1 MSDAAAERPRV
12 FLQSGRDRRI
22 EQGHPWA
29 YSNEIRLDEKTK
41 AIPPGA
47 LATLHRVDG
56 KPLGVG
62 SYNPHTL
69 IAFRLFSRDAHAL
82 IDEEFFA
89 CRIGRALALRE
100 RLYPEPFYRLL
111 HAEADGFPGLVCDRF
126 EDVFVLQVN
135 TAGMEALTP
144 ALLAA
149 FEQLFSPR
157 AIVLRNDS
165 PARSLEGLPSEVKVA
180 SGAISEPVEVRE
192 NGLKY
197 LADVIAGQKTGWFY
211 DQRDSRAF
219 VASLAAGGSLLDIY
233 CHTGAFSIAGAAAG
247 ARSVLG
253 VELFGVGPRS
263 GAAGGR
269 GKRCRIRLCI
279 PTGGG
284 FRRVGASCTCFAT
297 SSPCRRRPPCVR
309 QVAPGSRQRFARV
322 PQAGQACRA
331 SGRERRRAVCRLLL
345 ASRRV
350 SRVARRGGA
359 RRERGRPLR
368 PNPPRGEGKR
378 RPSSTPAPAGDRLPQ
393 VAAPATRLNRH
404 GIARDTTCVR
414 RSFDSAV
421 VAVVQPL
428 LGPAAL
434 ESCHCEHTGSAFM
447 SATEPISVQDRHI
460 L

>member
-219 VASLAAGGSLLDIY
+219 VAPLAAGGSLLDIY

-253 VELFGVGPRS
+253 VDSSASALGLARRAAAANGVASVCAFQQAEVFGELERLAHASQHHRLVVADPPAFVKSRRDLASGLRGYRKLARLAAPLVESGGALFVASCSHHVESAALRAEVVRGVSAAGRS
-263 GAAGGR
+263 G
-269 GKRCRIRLCI
+269 RILREAK
-279 PTGGG
+279 
-284 FRRVGASCTCFAT
+284 ASADHPVHPHLPETAYLK
-297 SSPCRRRPPCVR
+297 S
-309 QVAPGSRQRFARV
+309 
-322 PQAGQACRA
+322 
-331 SGRERRRAVCRLLL
+331 LLL
-345 ASRRV
+345 Q
-350 SRVARRGGA
+350 
-359 RRERGRPLR
+359 L
-368 PNPPRGEGKR
+368 
-378 RPSSTPAPAGDRLPQ
+378 D
-393 VAAPATRLNRH
+393 
-404 GIARDTTCVR
+404 
-414 RSFDSAV
+414 
-421 VAVVQPL
+421 
-428 LGPAAL
+428 
-434 ESCHCEHTGSAFM
+434 
-447 SATEPISVQDRHI
+447 
-460 L
+460 